1 MPAKTQNPIHVQS
14 QKVPVHPVRQTILL
28 PRQTQRSREDPSRRE
43 GLPVSRM
50 PSILH
55 KPGVAAQ
62 THSAAHDARGQVQ
75 MPRMWPLLP
84 LLKEPQG
91 TPQPAH
97 GRTPVRLHVHRLYR
111 RVRPGHLAGQAH
123 PDAHRPEGLPV
134 RPVWEALWRQLQ
146 PAGARQLHP
155 QQGATVWVFLLRAA
169 LPAQGLPQAPH
180 GECPRGGTGGE
191 SAAGDRAGW
200 VDAVVE

>member
-14 QKVPVHPVRQTILL
+14 QKVPVHPMRKTILL

-43 GLPVSRM
+43 GLPMSRM

-55 KPGVAAQ
+55 KSGVAAQ
-62 THSAAHDARGQVQ
+62 THPAPHDARGQVQ

-97 GRTPVRLHVHRLYR
+97 RRAPVRLLVRRLHGG
-111 RVRPGHLAGQAH
+111 VRPGIRPGHTHA
-123 PDAHRPEGLPV
+123 DAHRPEGL
-134 RPVWEALWRQLQ
+134 
-146 PAGARQLHP
+146 
-155 QQGATVWVFLLRAA
+155 
-169 LPAQGLPQAPH
+169 
-180 GECPRGGTGGE
+180 
-191 SAAGDRAGW
+191 
-200 VDAVVE
+200 